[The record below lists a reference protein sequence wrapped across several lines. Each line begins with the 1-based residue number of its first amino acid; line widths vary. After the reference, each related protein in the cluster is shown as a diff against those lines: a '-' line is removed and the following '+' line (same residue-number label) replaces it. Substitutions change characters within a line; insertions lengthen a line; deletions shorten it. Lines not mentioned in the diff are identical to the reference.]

1 MVRSLFSLLVC
12 AIAIGLVL
20 SPQAVAAQ
28 DGNLL
33 QNPGFE
39 GGYSAYTPRTAQERA
54 DCPTGICNTVQ
65 VPGGWSPWWV
75 KERSSDANPEYK
87 AAGAPFMNR
96 VHSGSRAGQYFTFH
110 RTHKAGFYQ
119 QVNVPANAAIQFTI
133 WGQAWVSNV
142 DGGPSDTNAPINM
155 RIGIDPQGGTNP
167 YSPAIIW
174 SGTVQPYDAYQHFS
188 VQAQAQGGRVTVFT
202 YSAAQYPMKHNDV
215 YWDDAVL
222 TVIGESVPDQPATEQ
237 PPPAEQPAP
246 AEQPPSTAQTHVVQ
260 PGEYL
265 AAIARQYGVSLAD
278 LIAANNIANPNV
290 IHSGQVLTLPGGE
303 GTAPSEAPAPPPTG
317 EVQATTQVNL
327 RLRSGPGT
335 GFQILDVAP
344 RGTTVAVLGRN
355 QSGNWIQVSYQGR
368 VGWMAAWYTTL
379 SGGSIND
386 VPVQ

>member
-12 AIAIGLVL
+12 ACAIGLIL
-20 SPQAVAAQ
+20 SPQPVAAQ

-39 GGYSAYTPRTAQERA
+39 GAYSAYTPRTAQEHA

-65 VPGGWSPWWV
+65 VPGSWSPWWV

-87 AAGAPFMNR
+87 AAGAPFINR
-96 VHSGSRAGQYFTFH
+96 VHSGARAGQYFTFH

-119 QVNVPANAAIQFTI
+119 QVSVPANAAVQFTI
-133 WGQAWVSNV
+133 WGQAWVTNV
-142 DGGPSDTNAPINM
+142 DGGSSDTGAPINM

-167 YSPAIIW
+167 YSPAIVW
-174 SGTVQPYDAYQHFS
+174 SGTVQPYDAYQRFS
-188 VQAQAQGGRVTVFT
+188 VQAQAQGSRVTVFT

-222 TVIGESVPDQPATEQ
+222 TVIGGSVPDQPGTEQ
-237 PPPAEQPAP
+237 PPQAEEPAPAEQPAP
-246 AEQPPSTAQTHVVQ
+246 SAQTHVVQ

-303 GTAPSEAPAPPPTG
+303 STTASEAPPPTG
-317 EVQATTQVNL
+317 EVQATAQVNL

-344 RGTTVAVLGRN
+344 SGTTLPVLGRN
-355 QSGNWIQVSYQGR
+355 QNGNWIQVSYQGQ

-379 SGGSIND
+379 SGGSIDD